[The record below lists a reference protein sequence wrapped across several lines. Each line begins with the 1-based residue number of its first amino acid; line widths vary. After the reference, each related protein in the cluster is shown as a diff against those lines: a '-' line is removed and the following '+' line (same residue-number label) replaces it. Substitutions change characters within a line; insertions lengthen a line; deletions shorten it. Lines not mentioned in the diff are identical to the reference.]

1 MRISPRFIVHE
12 AEHWIIN
19 HRINSALPGY
29 LMLSA
34 KRMTNS
40 LASLPIEAL
49 AELGVLQARIQHAIE
64 THLQPK
70 RLYIGRFGHDAGYS
84 IHFHFIPIYHW
95 VEVLFWRDDRYRVL
109 QDFGSRETDSPQT
122 DGAELTLFA
131 WREFCERPDPPPIQG
146 PSVDEAV
153 AVLRG
158 EFGCP
163 SLIE

>member
-1 MRISPRFIVHE
+1 MHISPRFIVHE

-70 RLYIGRFGHDAGYS
+70 RTSARGK
-84 IHFHFIPIYHW
+84 PI
-95 VEVLFWRDDRYRVL
+95 RR
-109 QDFGSRETDSPQT
+109 
-122 DGAELTLFA
+122 
-131 WREFCERPDPPPIQG
+131 RPMAQN
-146 PSVDEAV
+146 
-153 AVLRG
+153 
-158 EFGCP
+158 
-163 SLIE
+163 